1 MRRILPFAML
11 LAASTFIGTLG
22 AAAATMLTA
31 QNGMTLY
38 VFDKDVGGTPTCD
51 DTCAKRWPADAAK
64 SGENM
69 GKGWSTVKRKDSS
82 LQWAYD
88 GKPLYF
94 YSGDK
99 KKGDKTGNGIGGVW
113 HIVNQ

>member
-1 MRRILPFAML
+1 MRKILSFAML
-11 LAASTFIGTLG
+11 FAAGTLVGTLG
-22 AAAATMLTA
+22 AAAATMLTG

-38 VFDKDVGGTPTCD
+38 VFDKDVGDTPTCYD
-51 DTCAKRWPADAAK
+51 ACAKRWPADAAK

-69 GKGWSTVKRKDSS
+69 GKGWSTVKRNDGS

-94 YSGDK
+94 YVGDK
-99 KKGDKTGNGIGGVW
+99 KKGDKTGDGVGGVW
-113 HIVNQ
+113 HVVSQ